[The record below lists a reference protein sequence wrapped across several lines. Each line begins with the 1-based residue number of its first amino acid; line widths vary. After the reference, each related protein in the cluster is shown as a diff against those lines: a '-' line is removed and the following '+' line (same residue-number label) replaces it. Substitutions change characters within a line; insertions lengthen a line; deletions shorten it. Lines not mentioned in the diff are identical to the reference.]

1 MYMPYLMCG
10 YAATVILMLAGCYAF
25 SRTMPGLRGMRLL
38 VGALF
43 CGLMGVSLLAVRPIA
58 PAWVTILLANGAIFL
73 CSLLIYCAT
82 AEILDIRASFVPWGL
97 GVSAIAVAGVF
108 AGVRHYAPSPDS
120 CRVLRAGGRVKG
132 RVAPAWRRRRR
143 P

>member
-1 MYMPYLMCG
+1 MKSNSDPSFTLNDRVLSGFLCSDRQRGTRTMYMPYLMCG

-58 PAWVTILLANGAIFL
+58 PAWATILLANGAVFL
-73 CSLLIYCAT
+73 SSLLIYCAT

-97 GVSAIAVAGVF
+97 GVSAIAVAGL
-108 AGVRHYAPSPDS
+108 G
-120 CRVLRAGGRVKG
+120 
-132 RVAPAWRRRRR
+132 
-143 P
+143 